1 MACGDPTVD
10 LILIALTAIATP
22 IGFVF
27 VWNNYQTRKKKREKD
42 SLLT

>member
-1 MACGDPTVD
+1 MVCGDLTVD
-10 LILIALTAIATP
+10 LILIALTAVATP